1 MKKRVL
7 YSLFGIMVI
16 VIIIALIPP
25 TIRMPVTGAGRGDY
39 DQAAFWAYPWG
50 KSVTHKGVDIFAA
63 RGTDV
68 VAAESGWVIYTGQ
81 LSLGGNVVFVLSA
94 GWRLHYYAHLQS
106 IETVTGKWL
115 TRGALLGKVGTTG
128 NAIGKPPHLHYS
140 IQSWIPRFWKYENGI
155 QGWKKMFYLDPVE
168 LLNQATR

>member
-7 YSLFGIMVI
+7 YSLFGIMVM

-25 TIRMPVTGAGRGDY
+25 TIQMPVTGAGRGDY

-106 IETVTGKWL
+106 IETGTGKWL
-115 TRGALLGKVGTTG
+115 TRGALIGKVGTTG
-128 NAIGKPPHLHYS
+128 NAFGKPPHLHYS
-140 IQSWIPRFWKYENGI
+140 IQTWIPRFWKYENGI
-155 QGWKKMFYLDPVE
+155 QGWKKMFYVDPVE
-168 LLNQATR
+168 LLNQVTK